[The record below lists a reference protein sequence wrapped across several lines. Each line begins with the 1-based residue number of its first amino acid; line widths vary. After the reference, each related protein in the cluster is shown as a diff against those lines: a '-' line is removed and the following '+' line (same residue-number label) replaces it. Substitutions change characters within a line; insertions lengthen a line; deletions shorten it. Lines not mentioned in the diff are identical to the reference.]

1 MAAQD
6 YEQVTYNGP
15 AGAQVGSS
23 SSEKIAFH
31 GSTPVDQYAAIGD
44 QSINA
49 LISGSVVGFTTSA
62 SFSSTVEKVNSIL
75 AALREK
81 GLIAT

>member
-6 YEQVTYNGP
+6 YEQVTYNSP
-15 AGAQVGSS
+15 AGAQIGSS
-23 SSEKIAFH
+23 SSEKVALH
-31 GSTPVDQYAAIGD
+31 GSTPVDQYAAIAD
-44 QSINA
+44 QSI
-49 LISGSVVGFTTSA
+49 LCLGGTSIMGFTTSA
-62 SFSSTVEKVNSIL
+62 SLSSFVETINSIL